1 MVLPTYVKAMSSCS
15 PVDSLEFLRG
25 RFGVSRIFL
34 GILVGVATFAGLAV
48 LILLIPINGVIGNA
62 TKKLQIE
69 QMKNKDKRI
78 KMMNEILSGVKVR
91 GVAFPRVVFFVV
103 FDTDVARRR
112 FQVLKLYA
120 WEDSFQKK
128 VEDIRL
134 NEMKVLKKSAYLS
147 ALIQFVWT
155 TAPYLVHEVV
165 AFCSLAKQ
173 KKKPFFSVQVSLVSF
188 MTFVLIDEANVL
200 TPKIAFQSLTLFNI
214 MRFPMTVL
222 PLMIIQY
229 IQVEKNQAERSRIW
243 NIL

>member
-155 TAPYLVHEVV
+155 TAPYLVHEFV

-173 KKKPFFSVQVSLVSF
+173 KKKNLFFLS
-188 MTFVLIDEANVL
+188 
-200 TPKIAFQSLTLFNI
+200 
-214 MRFPMTVL
+214 RF
-222 PLMIIQY
+222 
-229 IQVEKNQAERSRIW
+229 RSCPS
-243 NIL
+243 